1 MSFLSRIRDQIVSMF
16 GKGAACAR
24 FCEQLYPA
32 VTDRTQCVRDG
43 ARHSRGNLCDAC
55 ENDTS
60 RVCTGPTGT
69 HVCCKPLQ
77 LCDRERGVCI

>member
-1 MSFLSRIRDQIVSMF
+1 MSFLSRIRDRIVSLF

-32 VTDRTQCVRDG
+32 GPDRSQCVRNG
-43 ARHSRGNLCDAC
+43 AGHVSGNLCDAC
-55 ENDTS
+55 ESEFS
-60 RVCTGPTGT
+60 RFCTGPTGT

-77 LCDRERGVCI
+77 VCDRHRGVCV